1 MKRGLAVG
9 AVVVTAAYAWLQW
22 LGRSFGASR
31 VERHRS
37 LPGDELVTDPQLQ
50 TTHATTLDAS
60 PERVWP
66 WLVQMGS
73 GRAQWYTAR
82 WVNRVLS
89 SAERIVPGLQDLA
102 VGDRILDGP
111 PEANCSFVVAELEA
125 NRHLVLRSREHLPP
139 RWAER
144 YGAWIDFTRTFVLED
159 LGEGRTRILLRSR
172 SRLGPWWVRAVYV
185 VAIVPADF
193 VMSRQ
198 MLRGVRQ
205 VSTRRGCSTSSWAL
219 TDGASG
225 CWPTPRSCV
234 TNTRR
239 SASTAAEPTRDRH
252 ATHTDRPTAARQP
265 SPPDRKR
272 SSTCRLLA
280 SSR

>member
-82 WVNRVLS
+82 WVNRVLFPANGS

-111 PEANCSFVVAELEA
+111 PEAK
-125 NRHLVLRSREHLPP
+125 
-139 RWAER
+139 
-144 YGAWIDFTRTFVLED
+144 
-159 LGEGRTRILLRSR
+159 LLRGRRARSQSPSR
-172 SRLGPWWVRAVYV
+172 P
-185 VAIVPADF
+185 
-193 VMSRQ
+193 
-198 MLRGVRQ
+198 
-205 VSTRRGCSTSSWAL
+205 AL
-219 TDGASG
+219 T
-225 CWPTPRSCV
+225 
-234 TNTRR
+234 
-239 SASTAAEPTRDRH
+239 
-252 ATHTDRPTAARQP
+252 
-265 SPPDRKR
+265 
-272 SSTCRLLA
+272 
-280 SSR
+280 